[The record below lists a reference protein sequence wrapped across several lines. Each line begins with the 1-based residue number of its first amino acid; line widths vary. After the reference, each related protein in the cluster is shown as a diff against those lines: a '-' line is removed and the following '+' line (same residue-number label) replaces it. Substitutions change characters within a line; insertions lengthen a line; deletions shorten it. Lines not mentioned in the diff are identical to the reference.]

1 VTELLSGDSDVLAEM
16 VWFVAGF
23 LAVYVTGRVVVVR
36 FVTRAVRT
44 RNRNNPTIETA
55 VGTHLRVVLIGFGIL
70 TGILLAGY
78 GTILSNPAILI
89 AALTFALGIAGQQE
103 FGSLISGM
111 FLVADPEFKVRNWIR
126 WPDGGV
132 PSRSSTS
139 GSPGSARRTASPSRS
154 RTPNS

>member
-55 VGTHLRVVLIGFGIL
+55 VGTHLRVVLMGFGIL
-70 TGILLAGY
+70 TGILLAG
-78 GTILSNPAILI
+78 
-89 AALTFALGIAGQQE
+89 
-103 FGSLISGM
+103 
-111 FLVADPEFKVRNWIR
+111 
-126 WPDGGV
+126 
-132 PSRSSTS
+132 
-139 GSPGSARRTASPSRS
+139 
-154 RTPNS
+154 